1 MKKIVGIVGNNSMES
16 TNRKLLQ
23 FIQKHF
29 QDRANIELLEVRG
42 LPIFNKPADGKL
54 PEVIIE
60 MAEKIEAA
68 DGVVIATAEYD
79 HSIPAALTNALSW
92 LSYNIFPFVDKPLM
106 IVGTSYGVLGTSRA
120 QQHLRSIMNAP
131 VIRAMLM
138 PGCEFL
144 MGNSLE
150 AFDKEGNLVFPDKVN
165 QLEAYFN
172 DFLQFIGVTELLQE
186 RHQANVDEARK
197 FYHQQFEAKE

>member
-1 MKKIVGIVGNNSMES
+1 MKKIVGIVGNNSTES

-54 PEVIIE
+54 PEVITE

>member
-1 MKKIVGIVGNNSMES
+1 MKKIVGIVGNNSTES